1 MNTVAM
7 GNRASGWRSWFRRRR
22 AHRTSKTERA
32 LIAAHGKTLAML
44 ATTLQSGGYLDA
56 PRFAEML
63 ALFGAIVGEDDDL
76 QGAILAI
83 WADVVDE
90 SMDAIINVDRKAI

>member
-1 MNTVAM
+1 MNTDEIDKW
-7 GNRASGWRSWFRRRR
+7 ASGWRSGFRRLRP
-22 AHRTSKTERA
+22 HRTSKTERA

-44 ATTLQSGGYLDA
+44 ATTLQASGQLDA
-56 PRFAEML
+56 RRFAEML